1 MFCVHAFSLCHAN
14 KDDAQPYN
22 LVCGY
27 ARRQHKCLLDKR
39 IKLDSRA
46 FYSSIPY
53 LKKSY
58 LMIDQYVMGSRLGLL
73 GWERQYGPSVLE
85 I

>member
-27 ARRQHKCLLDKR
+27 ARRQHKCLLDNR

-53 LKKSY
+53 LKNH
-58 LMIDQYVMGSRLGLL
+58 I
-73 GWERQYGPSVLE
+73 
-85 I
+85 